1 MKERASRSYLLNLV
15 LYLIPLKEGTDLHQI
30 FETTVGGK
38 KLSVEVG
45 RLAKQAD
52 GAAFCKYGDTTVLV
66 TATMSNTPREGIDF
80 FPLMVDYEER
90 LYAAGKIP
98 GGFIKREGRPSEAA
112 ILSGRMIDR
121 PIRPLFPKEFRND
134 VQVVATV
141 MSVEP
146 GVEPG
151 VLAMNGAS
159 IALSMS
165 KIPFECPVG
174 GVKVGRVEGQLLIN
188 PTVEEMANSDMSFVV
203 AGTKDA
209 ILMVEAGANEVT
221 EEEALDAIMF
231 AHEEI
236 KKIIKFQEEI
246 IAACGKEKM
255 EYVPPVI
262 PQELVDEVIGMASA
276 DLDSALRNP
285 DKANREELTQNVK
298 ASVIERFVEKLG
310 EEAPVKV
317 ISAILD
323 KKIKE
328 TVRAMITK
336 EGIRPDGRALD
347 EVRPIMCDV
356 GILPRTHGSGLFQR
370 GQTQVL
376 TVATLGAVGDEQ
388 ILDGL
393 GVEESKR
400 YIHQYNF
407 PPYSVGEARPMRGPG
422 RREIGHG
429 ALAER
434 ALVPVIPSEEE
445 FPYTIRLVSEV
456 LESNGSSSQASVCGS
471 TLSLMDAGVPIK
483 KPVAGVAMG
492 LVKYGD
498 DYSILT
504 DIQGLE
510 DALGDMDFKVAGT
523 RDGITAIQMDIKIDG
538 LSKEI
543 LSNALAQAKKGR
555 MFIMDKMLEV
565 LDKPREELSPFA
577 PRMFTFMIDP
587 DKIRDV
593 IGPGGKMIRKIVET
607 TGAKI
612 DIEDDGR
619 VFVSAIDAAAGQN
632 AVDFIKE
639 LVSDPEVGSIYN
651 GKVTRLMAFG
661 AFVEFLPG
669 KEGLVHISQLS
680 NERVAKVEDVLNVGD
695 EVPVKIIEIDK
706 QGRINLSVKEALPK
720 E

>member
-188 PTVEEMANSDMSFVV
+188 PTVEEMAKSDMSFVV

-221 EEEALDAIMF
+221 EEDALDAIMF

-236 KKIIKFQEEI
+236 KKIITFQEEI

-285 DKANREELTQNVK
+285 DKARREELTQNVK
-298 ASVIERFVEKLG
+298 ASVIEKFVEKLG

-317 ISAILD
+317 ISSILD

-407 PPYSVGEARPMRGPG
+407 PPYCVGEARPMRGPG
-422 RREIGHG
+422 RRDIGHG

-543 LSNALAQAKKGR
+543 LSNALAQAKTGR

-565 LDKPREELSPFA
+565 IDKPREELSPFA

>member
-1 MKERASRSYLLNLV
+1 MHKTYETT
-15 LYLIPLKEGTDLHQI
+15 IGGKPLKI
-30 FETTVGGK
+30 
-38 KLSVEVG
+38 EVG

-66 TATMSNTPREGIDF
+66 TATMADTPREGIDF

-90 LYAAGKIP
+90 LYAVGKIP

-112 ILSGRMIDR
+112 ILSGRMVDR
-121 PIRPLFPKEFRND
+121 PIRPLFPSGFRND
-134 VQVVATV
+134 VQVVASV

-146 GVEPG
+146 GIEPG
-151 VLAMNGAS
+151 VLAINGAS
-159 IALSMS
+159 LALSMS
-165 KIPFECPVG
+165 KIPFSGPIG
-174 GVKVGRVEGQLLIN
+174 GVKVGRVDGNFIIN
-188 PTVEEMANSDMSFVV
+188 PTADEMIVSDMSFVV

-221 EEEALDAIMF
+221 EADALNAIMY

-236 KKIIKFQEEI
+236 KKIVAFQEMIISEI
-246 IAACGKEKM
+246 GVEKIVFTPT
-255 EYVPPVI
+255 EAPE
-262 PQELVDEVIGMASA
+262 ELKNSVLTRAKDRLE
-276 DLDSALRNP
+276 SALRNA
-285 DKANREELTQNVK
+285 DKAKREEMTQSVK
-298 ASVIERFVEKLG
+298 EEILNEFIEEMG
-310 EEAPVKV
+310 EEAPVK
-317 ISAILD
+317 IIAGLLD
-323 KKIKE
+323 KLVKE
-328 TVRAMITK
+328 TVRSMITK

-347 EVRPIMCDV
+347 EIRPIMCDV
-356 GILPRTHGSGLFQR
+356 GVLPRTHGSGLFQR

-376 TVATLGAVGDEQ
+376 TVCTLGAVGDEQ

-400 YIHQYNF
+400 YIHHYNF
-407 PPYSVGEARPMRGPG
+407 PPYSVGEAKPMRGPG

-434 ALVPVIPSEEE
+434 ALVPVIPSEVE

-456 LESNGSSSQASVCGS
+456 LESNGSSSQASICGS

-492 LVKYGD
+492 LVKYED
-498 DYSILT
+498 NYTILT

-523 RDGITAIQMDIKIDG
+523 KDGITAIQMDIKVDG

-543 LSNALAQAKKGR
+543 LEKALEQARIGR
-555 MFIMDKMLEV
+555 LFIMDKMLSV
-565 LDKPREELSPFA
+565 LDKPRSEMSKYA
-577 PRMFTFMIDP
+577 PRMFTFTIDP
-587 DKIRDV
+587 EKIRDV
-593 IGPGGKMIRKIVET
+593 IGPGGKMIRKIVEQ

-619 VFVSAIDAAAGQN
+619 VFVA
-632 AVDFIKE
+632 AVDATGGEKACEIIKL
-639 LVSDPEVGSIYN
+639 LVADPEVGTIYS
-651 GKVTRLMAFG
+651 GKVTKIMAFG

-680 NERVAKVEDVLNVGD
+680 KERVAKVEDVVSVGD
-695 EVPVKIIEIDK
+695 EVFVKVIEIDK
-706 QGRINLSVKEALPK
+706 MGRINLSIKETLPS
-720 E
+720 EN